1 MQVVFLVLLCT
12 QWKFCFHQLLV
23 TQYPLQPCG
32 NTVLHSFLWLDRL
45 MTMGRDDRIGRVII
59 LPLLESSQISSVNS
73 WKALWYQVSICPL
86 MKRSIQCAI
95 RLGSGSANLTNQQNR
110 VSCSSHRTMSGSCSP
125 TSPSHLVANRLMWM
139 ARATSAQQMNMW
151 RSWSRPYQ
159 NHQSKAVTYQWISYI
174 RLFQRQSDFWR
185 KTSHVS
191 AQ

>member
-1 MQVVFLVLLCT
+1 MGRT
-12 QWKFCFHQLLV
+12 I
-23 TQYPLQPCG
+23 
-32 NTVLHSFLWLDRL
+32 LHFFLWLDRL
-45 MTMGRDDRIGRVII
+45 MMMERDDRIGRVII

-110 VSCSSHRTMSGSCSP
+110 VSCSSHWTMSGSCSP
-125 TSPSHLVANRLMWM
+125 TSASHLVANRLMWM
-139 ARATSAQQMNMW
+139 ARATSAQQKNMW

>member
-1 MQVVFLVLLCT
+1 
-12 QWKFCFHQLLV
+12 
-23 TQYPLQPCG
+23 
-32 NTVLHSFLWLDRL
+32 

-110 VSCSSHRTMSGSCSP
+110 VSCSSHWTMSGSCSP

-139 ARATSAQQMNMW
+139 ARATSAQQKNMW

>member
-23 TQYPLQPCG
+23 TRYPLQPCG

-110 VSCSSHRTMSGSCSP
+110 VSCSSHWTMSGSCSP
-125 TSPSHLVANRLMWM
+125 TSASHLVANRLMWM
-139 ARATSAQQMNMW
+139 ARATSAQQKNMW